1 MADDDEQRARSAADR
16 LADLCVDVVG
26 PGLRSVVLHG
36 SLAAGGFR
44 PGRSDID
51 LLAVVDGGL
60 SDSQAAAV
68 EHGVRTADAG
78 PADRVD
84 LHVVT
89 SESARH
95 PSVAPA
101 LELQVGRYG
110 DEVEVAR
117 RVTDAD
123 LLAELSMARANGRVA
138 PWCRPGGG
146 DRTDPA
152 RLGRRPQPVL
162 ADHLVRPHRRREER
176 GVHGADRLPDV
187 AVRPRARPLL
197 EARRRRVGAGTRPV
211 PGRRTAGGAAVRRG
225 SRCTRRRPTGSHGC
239 STSCCGTPH
248 GPSEAA
254 REPRSPIGA
263 SVRCPR
269 R

>member
-1 MADDDEQRARSAADR
+1 MADEDEQRALSAADR

-51 LLAVVDGGL
+51 LLAVVDGRL

-89 SESARH
+89 SESAGH
-95 PSVAPA
+95 PTRAPA

-123 LLAELSMARANGRVA
+123 LLAELSMARSTGRSLRGAEPADVIT
-138 PWCRPGGG
+138 PVPPEWVVDRNRDWLTTWR
-146 DRTDPA
+146 DRTDDEKNAAFMVLTACRMWRFALEQIHCSKPDAAAWALARDPSLDVVRQALQQYDVDPPA
-152 RLGRRPQPVL
+152 PVD
-162 ADHLVRPHRRREER
+162 ADGIAVLLDLVLRDT
-176 GVHGADRLPDV
+176 A
-187 AVRPRARPLL
+187 PL
-197 EARRRRVGAGTRPV
+197 R
-211 PGRRTAGGAAVRRG
+211 
-225 SRCTRRRPTGSHGC
+225 
-239 STSCCGTPH
+239 
-248 GPSEAA
+248 
-254 REPRSPIGA
+254 
-263 SVRCPR
+263 
-269 R
+269 

>member
-1 MADDDEQRARSAADR
+1 MADEDEQRALSAADR

-51 LLAVVDGGL
+51 LLAVVDGSL
-60 SDSQAAAV
+60 SDPQAAAI
-68 EHGVRTADAG
+68 EQGVRTGDAG

-89 SESARH
+89 SESAGH
-95 PSVAPA
+95 PTRTPA

-123 LLAELSMARANGRVA
+123 LLAELSMARSTGRSLRGAEPADVIA
-138 PWCRPGGG
+138 PVPPEWVVDRNRYWLTTWR
-146 DRTDPA
+146 DRTDDEKNAAFMVLTACRMWRFALERVHCSKPDAAAWALARDPSLDVVRQALQQYDVDPA
-152 RLGRRPQPVL
+152 APVD
-162 ADHLVRPHRRREER
+162 ADGIAVLLDLVLR
-176 GVHGADRLPDV
+176 DT
-187 AVRPRARPLL
+187 ARPL
-197 EARRRRVGAGTRPV
+197 
-211 PGRRTAGGAAVRRG
+211 
-225 SRCTRRRPTGSHGC
+225 
-239 STSCCGTPH
+239 
-248 GPSEAA
+248 
-254 REPRSPIGA
+254 
-263 SVRCPR
+263 
-269 R
+269 

>member
-1 MADDDEQRARSAADR
+1 MADEDEQRALSAADR

-51 LLAVVDGGL
+51 LLAVVDGSL

-89 SESARH
+89 SESAGH
-95 PSVAPA
+95 PTRTPA

-110 DEVEVAR
+110 HEVDVAR

-123 LLAELSMARANGRVA
+123 LLAELSMARSTGRSLRGAEPVDVIA
-138 PWCRPGGG
+138 PVPPEWVVDRNRYWLTTWR
-146 DRTDPA
+146 DRTDDEKNAAFMVLTACRMWRFALEQVHCPKPDAAAWALA
-152 RLGRRPQPVL
+152 RDPSLDVVRQALRQYDVDPVAPVDADGIAVLLDVVLHDTAPLG
-162 ADHLVRPHRRREER
+162 
-176 GVHGADRLPDV
+176 
-187 AVRPRARPLL
+187 
-197 EARRRRVGAGTRPV
+197 
-211 PGRRTAGGAAVRRG
+211 
-225 SRCTRRRPTGSHGC
+225 
-239 STSCCGTPH
+239 
-248 GPSEAA
+248 
-254 REPRSPIGA
+254 
-263 SVRCPR
+263 
-269 R
+269 